1 MDKCS
6 QFSPRLNSSCRGHCN
21 FDDAISCLYMKTF
34 LNSGASLGA
43 RMASI
48 SSWRLWPLPCGICA
62 ESARTG
68 MLVLKPQSRSRR
80 HGARTADSGLPRIG
94 TEAWAFRS
102 YMAISQIP
110 PWSASRIGFKRSR
123 IAGTHGKRGQ
133 ATNTISINRGY
144 SILSGVII

>member
-1 MDKCS
+1 MDKCR

-80 HGARTADSGLPRIG
+80 HGARTADCRGSGRKHGPSVR
-94 TEAWAFRS
+94 TWR
-102 YMAISQIP
+102 YP
-110 PWSASRIGFKRSR
+110 RSR
-123 IAGTHGKRGQ
+123 LGRLHGLALNDLGSLVRMVNEVKPQ
-133 ATNTISINRGY
+133 TLY
-144 SILSGVII
+144 Q